1 MAEKIKAGAP
11 AASVLSATLWKS
23 SEFGAVIGRWYH
35 FGFFLVFLFF
45 WRNFLEGV
53 GFFVFLPPQ
62 KLHFVSS
69 ACGGALVH
77 GALNC
82 GSAWRLIGGRKWEL
96 WPDPAC
102 FLPIGS
108 LKGNAAVTGPGNM
121 ASWNSAR
128 FRATNSR
135 LCQFLRKCILCLCF
149 WKKFM
154 TR

>member
-1 MAEKIKAGAP
+1 MSSQMAEKIKAGAP

-23 SEFGAVIGRWYH
+23 SESLGR
-35 FGFFLVFLFF
+35 LSVVNIAL
-45 WRNFLEGV
+45 
-53 GFFVFLPPQ
+53 GFFVLLKKFSGRSGFLSPPPQ
-62 KLHFVSS
+62 KLHFGSS
-69 ACGGALVH
+69 ASGGALVH

-135 LCQFLRKCILCLCF
+135 LCQFFKKCILCLCF

>member
-23 SEFGAVIGRWYH
+23 SESLGRSSVVDITLVC
-35 FGFFLVFLFF
+35 FGFFCSFEEIFWKEWVFLFF
-45 WRNFLEGV
+45 S
-53 GFFVFLPPQ
+53 PP
-62 KLHFVSS
+62 KLHFGSS